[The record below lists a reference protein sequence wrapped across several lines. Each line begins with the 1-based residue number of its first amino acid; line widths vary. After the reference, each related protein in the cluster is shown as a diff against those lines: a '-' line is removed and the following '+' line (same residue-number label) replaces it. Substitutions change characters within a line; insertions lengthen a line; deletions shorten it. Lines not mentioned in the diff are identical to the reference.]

1 MSVPRRLTPRNC
13 SYGHRCISLARVRG
27 RLFPVA
33 EDWYEW
39 RQEPPWAAVVQVRIA
54 VGVGGRLVLTGL
66 RIDGVP
72 TADLLRAIP
81 VGRIEAAAN
90 AQLAVV
96 DTEIVVSDV
105 PRSIRERPTV
115 PPVGASDGWEITDP
129 SRAVTLDRSGAR
141 SRGRP
146 DGFYRQVAA
155 AYLDLSQGSP
165 RPASD
170 IARTHGVPVTTA
182 HRWVKE
188 ARRRGFLP
196 PGRPGKTG

>member
-1 MSVPRRLTPRNC
+1 
-13 SYGHRCISLARVRG
+13 VRG

-39 RQEPPWAAVVQVRIA
+39 RQEPPLADVVQVRIK
-54 VGVGGRLVLTGL
+54 VGDGGRLVLCGL
-66 RIDGVP
+66 RIDGSP

-90 AQLAVV
+90 AQLCVV
-96 DTEIVVSDV
+96 DTEAAAGV
-105 PRSIRERPTV
+105 PHTVRERPTA
-115 PPVGASDGWEITDP
+115 PPDGSAAGWDLTDP
-129 SRAVTLDRSGAR
+129 SKAVSRAPDRSDGR
-141 SRGRP
+141 PRGRP
-146 DGFYRQVAA
+146 DLFYRQVAD
-155 AYLDLSQGSP
+155 AYVDLSQASH

-170 IARTHGVPVTTA
+170 IAHSHGVPVTTA